1 MVRTKFRQAKGYWI
15 LSSTQR
21 LSERRDEC
29 ANAKKSSLLYKLTYV
44 YVLVCMYLC
53 AHIEFGKVEH
63 CLNYMISQQ
72 FVNARQDAQAYP
84 LQICYTQW
92 QEQGKKANCVT

>member
-1 MVRTKFRQAKGYWI
+1 
-15 LSSTQR
+15 
-21 LSERRDEC
+21 
-29 ANAKKSSLLYKLTYV
+29 
-44 YVLVCMYLC
+44 MYLC

-72 FVNARQDAQAYP
+72 FVNARQYAQAYP

-92 QEQGKKANCVT
+92 QEQGKKANCVTWGHNANHIYRKNIMHNVGGLTEE